1 MRSHNVAKFGCLR
14 VTTLRVSDRLVGEA
28 YENHTDMSDENR
40 SKIFFQRATRRIP
53 GGVNSPVRAWKA
65 VGGIPLF
72 INRASG
78 AYVFNADGHRLID
91 YVGSYGPAIL
101 GHAHPIVVAA
111 LKDQVSR
118 GFSYGAPT
126 ELEVELAERIGA
138 AIPLAE
144 KVRLLSSGTEAGMT
158 AIRIARAATGRPGI
172 IKFDGC
178 YHGHNDSMLVRAGS
192 GAMTLGVPDSAGIP
206 EALASLTRVADWN
219 SLDAVERYFAADKK
233 QIAAIVVESVAAN
246 MGVVPPSPEFI
257 RELGTIAHRH
267 GALLIC
273 DEVIT
278 GFRLRY
284 GAAYE
289 LFKAEPD
296 LIMLGKIIGGGMPIG
311 AVAGR
316 AELMDL
322 LAPVGPVYQAGT
334 LSGNPLSVRAGIETL
349 KLLEQPGVYEQLE
362 AAGSHIANGL
372 EAACTEIGVS
382 YCINRAGSLLTIF
395 LGIDRVIDAETAR
408 RADLGAFTKF
418 FHAMLRRGIYLPPSQ
433 FEAMF
438 VSLAHSHADLD
449 ATIEAAREALKE
461 IV

>member
-1 MRSHNVAKFGCLR
+1 MSD
-14 VTTLRVSDRLVGEA
+14 SDRSEQLFA
-28 YENHTDMSDENR
+28 
-40 SKIFFQRATRRIP
+40 RAARRIP

-65 VGGIPLF
+65 VGGNPLF
-72 INRASG
+72 IDRANG
-78 AYVFNADGHRLID
+78 AYVFDANNRRLLD

-101 GHAHPIVVAA
+101 GHAHPAIVAA
-111 LKDQVSR
+111 LEEQAAR
-118 GFSYGAPT
+118 GLSYGAPT
-126 ELEVELAERIGA
+126 ELEVELAERISA
-138 AIPLAE
+138 AIPVAE
-144 KVRLLSSGTEAGMT
+144 RVRLVSSGTEAGMT

-178 YHGHNDSMLVRAGS
+178 YHGHTDSMLVRAGS

-219 SLDAVERYFAADKK
+219 SLDAVARYLAADEKS
-233 QIAAIVVESVAAN
+233 IAAIIVESVAAN
-246 MGVVPPSPEFI
+246 MGVVPPAADFL
-257 RELGTIAHRH
+257 RELGALAHRH

-289 LFKAEPD
+289 IFDAEPD

-316 AELMDL
+316 AALMDL
-322 LAPVGPVYQAGT
+322 LAPAGPVYQAGT
-334 LSGNPLSVRAGIETL
+334 LSGNPLSVRAGLETL
-349 KLLEQPGVYEQLE
+349 KLLERPGFYQQLE
-362 AAGSHIANGL
+362 AAGARLAAGL
-372 EAACTEIGVS
+372 DSACKAAGLPH
-382 YCINRAGSLLTIF
+382 CINRAGSLLTIF
-395 LGIDRVIDAETAR
+395 FGLAGVSDATTAR
-408 RADLGAFTKF
+408 QSDTALFTRF

-438 VSLAHSHADLD
+438 ISSAHTDADLD
-449 ATIEAAREALKE
+449 ATITAADESLQE
-461 IV
+461 ISRG